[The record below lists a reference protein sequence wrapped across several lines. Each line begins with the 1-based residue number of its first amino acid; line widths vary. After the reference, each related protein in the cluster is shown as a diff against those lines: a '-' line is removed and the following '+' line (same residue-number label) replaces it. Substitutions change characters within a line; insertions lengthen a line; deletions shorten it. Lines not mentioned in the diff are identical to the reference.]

1 MSMFNECVI
10 HLCDCTCLNM
20 LHMLNYMLI
29 KHKNIF
35 ECFSCF
41 WKVLFI
47 LKNVK
52 NFKNCAT
59 LSGDLPRGSSQS
71 HAPVTSFY
79 QRFSRLIGR
88 SKSQLRKRLRNF
100 SKIWVFRFLATLFG
114 DLFANGSSSCEV
126 YTKCFVT
133 PS

>member
-1 MSMFNECVI
+1 
-10 HLCDCTCLNM
+10 M

-41 WKVLFI
+41 WKVFFI

-79 QRFSRLIGR
+79 QRFSQLIGR

-133 PS
+133 PFVTSSRVDLPVVKNT